1 MKRGN
6 LKTEVEDDHIVV
18 RIEGSSLRAAY
29 HLDRAGRRLLQ
40 SEAMAI
46 DHEVP
51 KDQRRDFEQVAWE
64 AACTKARD
72 LGWI

>member
-1 MKRGN
+1 MKRGK
-6 LKTEVEDDHIVV
+6 LKTEVKDERIVV
-18 RIEGSSLRAAY
+18 TLEGSSLRALFYLTA
-29 HLDRAGRRLLQ
+29 DGKLLQ
-40 SEAMAI
+40 SEVMAI